1 MKQPFK
7 HEDFRFGYEIVLGSA
22 YRGHAD
28 VGEVLSTAGRV
39 KDGDADGWVRE
50 WSATAERLEGA
61 AYLRAATYFSTGLYL
76 ITHSSAPGRQL
87 ELWKRHR
94 ACWDRFVDLAAVPGE
109 RLQIPYQGT
118 TLPGYFFRAP
128 TPRPASGDRWSS

>member
-50 WSATAERLEGA
+50 WSATAERLEADGP
-61 AYLRAATYFSTGLYL
+61 RATAGP
-76 ITHSSAPGRQL
+76 SAPAPPTCARPPTS
-87 ELWKRHR
+87 R
-94 ACWDRFVDLAAVPGE
+94 PGC
-109 RLQIPYQGT
+109 T
-118 TLPGYFFRAP
+118 
-128 TPRPASGDRWSS
+128 